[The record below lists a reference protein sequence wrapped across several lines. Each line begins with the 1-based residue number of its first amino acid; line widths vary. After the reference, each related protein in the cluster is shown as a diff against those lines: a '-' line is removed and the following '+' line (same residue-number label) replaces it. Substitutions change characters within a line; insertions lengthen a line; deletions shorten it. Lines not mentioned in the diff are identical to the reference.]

1 MVSLAS
7 AVGLLLIVGVHTL
20 FAAVATRFFRLRL
33 ETQWGA
39 VIYSLLLI
47 PVALVGSTIFLSGVL
62 GLGGN
67 LGSREMVLTVVI
79 VLPLA
84 LGYTIDVFWMP
95 HPDEIELPETTENR

>member
-7 AVGLLLIVGVHTL
+7 ALGLLLIVGVHTF

-39 VIYSLLLI
+39 AIYSLFLI
-47 PVALVGSTIFLSGVL
+47 PVALVASTLILSGAL
-62 GLGGN
+62 GLGGD

-95 HPDEIELPETTENR
+95 HPDEVELPETTEN